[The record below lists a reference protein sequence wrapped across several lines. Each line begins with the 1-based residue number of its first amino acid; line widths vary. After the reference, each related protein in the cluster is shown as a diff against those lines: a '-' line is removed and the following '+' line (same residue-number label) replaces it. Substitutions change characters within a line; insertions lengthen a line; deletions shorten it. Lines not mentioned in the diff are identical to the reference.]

1 MGRTQVSV
9 FLFMSVR
16 AWQVEPQLVVLPAG
30 HTHTHKSAHISP
42 LTRTSIHTEAKS
54 HGRLTD
60 FPVKPCWFF
69 SLVTLRFAGLL
80 FVSFACHA
88 VERVLSYR
96 CALRMQLSVCVCVC
110 GDLHILVCMHVVCMQ
125 CPCANFP
132 HFVVDAFVFVVACR
146 WSFIVSL
153 SSSSSSC
160 QRILAP
166 FVCARLL
173 FLISLAAAPVVWLVF
188 SAFPFFNKFWNL
200 ENQFW

>member
-30 HTHTHKSAHISP
+30 PTHTHKSAHISP
-42 LTRTSIHTEAKS
+42 LTRTPIHTEAKS

-96 CALRMQLSVCVCVC
+96 CALRMQLCVCVCVWGPSYPCVHAC
-110 GDLHILVCMHVVCMQ
+110 GVHAMSLCKLPALCRRCFRFCCRLSLVFYRFLVVLVVILPAY
-125 CPCANFP
+125 PC
-132 HFVVDAFVFVVACR
+132 
-146 WSFIVSL
+146 SFCLCSTPF
-153 SSSSSSC
+153 SYFSC
-160 QRILAP
+160 G
-166 FVCARLL
+166 CAS
-173 FLISLAAAPVVWLVF
+173 SLAG
-188 SAFPFFNKFWNL
+188 FFNVSVF
-200 ENQFW
+200 

>member
-1 MGRTQVSV
+1 M
-9 FLFMSVR
+9 
-16 AWQVEPQLVVLPAG
+16 VVLPAG
-30 HTHTHKSAHISP
+30 HTHTQKSAHISP

-96 CALRMQLSVCVCVC
+96 CALRMQLCVCVCVC

>member
-1 MGRTQVSV
+1 
-9 FLFMSVR
+9 
-16 AWQVEPQLVVLPAG
+16 
-30 HTHTHKSAHISP
+30 
-42 LTRTSIHTEAKS
+42 
-54 HGRLTD
+54 
-60 FPVKPCWFF
+60 
-69 SLVTLRFAGLL
+69 
-80 FVSFACHA
+80 
-88 VERVLSYR
+88 
-96 CALRMQLSVCVCVC
+96 
-110 GDLHILVCMHVVCMQ
+110 MQ